1 MAREF
6 RILHHRQSLA
16 GGHWDLTENLI
27 PYRSA
32 SAGAPHGES
41 SLCGALELLGAE
53 GWVPIMD
60 LVHVQSQPGES
71 FMLLVRDAAE

>member
-16 GGHWDLTENLI
+16 GGHWDLTENPI
-27 PYRSA
+27 PHRA
-32 SAGAPHGES
+32 TAATAPQGDS
-41 SLCGALELLGAE
+41 SLCGALADLSAE

-60 LVHVQSQPGES
+60 LDHAQAQVGET
-71 FMLLVRDAAE
+71 FILLTREVRQ